1 LLFWAEQLKHNMPS
15 EFNIAPPVAL
25 TEEDRKQY
33 SRMPVW
39 MARQEYKAYQNWFR
53 WKDLFKP
60 LKWKSNS
67 GDVLVA
73 VRPVPSPVQSQVHR
87 PRRMLDN
94 PLVNR
99 HMHSEQTQQATIRR
113 HRYISNPMHWE
124 GDFSDFRDGQ
134 VKTQIDDLTR
144 QIAFADEFFIRDQV
158 IAQSKRL
165 YVVGKGLVENIPS
178 GEATD
183 TDPIKT
189 AAFWQN
195 QIANVGNESLGTLD
209 FKTICLIRDLCENDL
224 NIPHWD
230 GSGAKPA
237 DNEVLKGRYL
247 LIGAGELYSRL
258 TYDAS
263 VTSHRP
269 LAMDLLHSRWKG
281 VISDNIVFQAERY
294 PVRYTTAG
302 VQPPP
307 EIEVIDPAK
316 DYGTSNNTDIV
327 AHPDYV
333 AADIGLAILLGY
345 APLKTLEVGPPP
357 SEFGGKSISM
367 DAFAKLNWNG
377 QVTAT
382 KNILVTQSDGTYDTN
397 KWGDLIQLIAQTTH
411 GALVEQPRFILPIL
425 YRRDRNA
432 ARAF

>member
-1 LLFWAEQLKHNMPS
+1 MPS

-25 TEEDRKQY
+25 TEEDRKQF

-39 MARQEYKAYQNWFR
+39 MARQEYKAYNNWFR
-53 WKDLFKP
+53 WKSLFKP

-67 GDVLVA
+67 GDVLVT
-73 VRPVPSPVQSQVHR
+73 VRPVPSPVQSQSHR
-87 PRRMLDN
+87 PKRMLEN

-99 HMHSEQTQQATIRR
+99 HMHGEQTQQATIRR

-124 GDFSDFRDGQ
+124 GDFADFRDGQ

-158 IAQSKRL
+158 IAQAKRL

-183 TDPIKT
+183 SDPIKT

-195 QIANVGNESLGTLD
+195 QIANVGAESLGTLD
-209 FKTICLIRDLCENDL
+209 FKTICLIRDLLENDL
-224 NIPHWD
+224 NVPHWE
-230 GSGAKPA
+230 GSETAPK
-237 DNEVLKGRYL
+237 DNEILKGKYL

-269 LAMDLLHSRWKG
+269 LAMDLLHSRFKG

-294 PVRYTTAG
+294 PLRLKTDGTF
-302 VQPPP
+302 PPQ
-307 EIEVIDPAK
+307 EIEVVDPAK
-316 DYGTSNNTDIV
+316 DYGTTNNVDIIT
-327 AHPDYV
+327 HPDYA
-333 AADIGLAILLGY
+333 AADIGIAIMLGF
-345 APLKTLEVGPPP
+345 APMKTLQVGPPP
-357 SEFGGKSISM
+357 SEFGGSSIAM

-382 KNILVTQSDGTYDTN
+382 KNILVLQSDGTYDTN
-397 KWGDLIQLIAQTTH
+397 KWGDLIQLISQTTH